1 MITVNGRNLFILN
14 GAGTCGKDT
23 FVDFVREF
31 LTVPCYCIS
40 SVTKVKEAAL
50 VLGWDGVKDEKGR
63 KFLSDLKDLS
73 TEAYE
78 GPLRYMEACISDQP
92 AVYFFMVREPVE
104 IAKFVGLYPE
114 MKTIHMT
121 RPNNEVVNFNNHAD
135 NNAHNYHYDVQV
147 YNDGT
152 LDDLKEKARIFANGY
167 IL

>member
-1 MITVNGRNLFILN
+1 MNTLFVLN

-73 TEAYE
+73 TEACD
-78 GPLRYMEACISDQP
+78 GPLRYMESCISDDGS
-92 AVYFFMVREPVE
+92 VFFFMIREPVE
-104 IAKFVGLYPE
+104 IAKFVSRHPNS
-114 MKTIHMT
+114 KTIHMT
-121 RPNNEVVNFNNHAD
+121 RPNNEVVNYNNHAD
-135 NNAHNYHYDVQV
+135 NNAHNYDYDIEIA
-147 YNDGT
+147 NDGT
-152 LDDLKEKARIFANGY
+152 LDDLKEKARIFVKGY
-167 IL
+167 LS